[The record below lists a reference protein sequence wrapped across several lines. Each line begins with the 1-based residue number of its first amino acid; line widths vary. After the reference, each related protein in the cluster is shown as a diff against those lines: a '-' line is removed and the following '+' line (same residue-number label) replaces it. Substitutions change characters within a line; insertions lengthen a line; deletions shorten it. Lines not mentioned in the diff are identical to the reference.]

1 MAAKYLG
8 PHLHEDH
15 AKRDSELL
23 IVGDKVCLACK
34 WYPCVYRETK
44 RSRHWH
50 CLCGRNLARFRQAAS
65 HIPNCKIAQDA
76 PLESCTTLQEM
87 LACASPPSG
96 LNGSSFSTSDGDGK
110 SITDSPLAS
119 VSSDLDGS
127 CVSQDDWLNS
137 LLLGPNSGETVS
149 QTHEDVVWSAAPDT
163 ASPLICQPLG
173 ERLVVPE
180 FNTCSPATLESHNR
194 TSMPVS
200 FLPPTPSSDFS
211 SPEDADLSAALA
223 WQESAQ
229 AEPAPT
235 LLSNPNSNP
244 EDDVAVVWIS
254 VIMHDSKPSI
264 PHISAPRPPSPP
276 PRLWS
281 IPIPVLSHMSISS
294 LKQLVLRYMKFV
306 DGPSEQGPPR
316 KRTRMDEDIP
326 LSPSYSPDDMQ
337 LWYWEGLRPRLL
349 GGAALV
355 GGCGLRDGDP
365 ILAFFPSHKI

>member
-1 MAAKYLG
+1 M
-8 PHLHEDH
+8 
-15 AKRDSELL
+15 
-23 IVGDKVCLACK
+23 I
-34 WYPCVYRETK
+34 
-44 RSRHWH
+44 
-50 CLCGRNLARFRQAAS
+50 RNLARFRQAAS

-87 LACASPPSG
+87 LACATPPSDQS
-96 LNGSSFSTSDGDGK
+96 GSSFSPNDGHGK
-110 SITDSPLAS
+110 GIADSPLAS
-119 VSSDLDGS
+119 VSSDLGELCDS
-127 CVSQDDWLNS
+127 RDDWLNS
-137 LLLGPNSGETVS
+137 LLLGPNSCETVS
-149 QTHEDVVWSAAPDT
+149 QTHEDVVWSAAPDM
-163 ASPLICQPLG
+163 ASPLLCQPLG
-173 ERLVVPE
+173 EHYAMPE
-180 FNTCSPATLESHNR
+180 FNACTPATLENHNG

-211 SPEDADLSAALA
+211 SPDNADNADFPAAPA
-223 WQESAQ
+223 RQESAH
-229 AEPAPT
+229 PANAPSLIST
-235 LLSNPNSNP
+235 PNLNP
-244 EDDVAVVWIS
+244 EEDVAVVWIS

-264 PHISAPRPPSPP
+264 PHTSKSRPPSPP

-316 KRTRMDEDIP
+316 KRAKMDGDIP

-349 GGAALV
+349 KEAALV

-365 ILAFFPSHKI
+365 ILAFFPSP